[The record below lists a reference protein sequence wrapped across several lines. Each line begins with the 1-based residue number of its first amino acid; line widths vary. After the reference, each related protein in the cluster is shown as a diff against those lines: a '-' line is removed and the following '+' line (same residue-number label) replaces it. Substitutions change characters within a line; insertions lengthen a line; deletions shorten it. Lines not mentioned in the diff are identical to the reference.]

1 MNDTKQLRTVAVR
14 LPAAEADAAKA
25 RAKSVKRTVP
35 AHIRWLLEQDL
46 ATACATSPGKW
57 EKDVNFG

>member
-1 MNDTKQLRTVAVR
+1 MNDPAIKQLRTVAVR

-35 AHIRWLLEQDL
+35 AHFRWLLEQDL
-46 ATACATSPGKW
+46 ATASPRDAW
-57 EKDVNFG
+57 EKEHNLG